1 MASPSEYSAFISYS
15 HADRAL
21 AKWLQ
26 SALERYR
33 LPKAVRNEHRLPGKL
48 RPVFLDESDLGAA
61 PNLGK
66 GIEDALAAA
75 ETLIVICSPA
85 AQKSRWVQ
93 AEVAFFRSLGRS
105 EKVILVLADGTPD
118 ESFPLDILNQTSG
131 ETDLSGPER
140 ANIPLAADARPG
152 PDSVRVRRNRVRL
165 AVVAAILGLQPD
177 ELIRRHHQRQIRS
190 LVVLSGLSL
199 GIAAVMIGLA
209 LIAVAQRD
217 RAESEERRAQEQ
229 LIESRLQQGGAL
241 IGVERWQEGFA
252 AFEHAR
258 TLIEILG
265 MPRLPLALKMVEAE
279 QRTLLPYRYI
289 ELTDVTGIATSYDG
303 SRLAVL
309 AEKAIHVFDVTLD
322 RKIATLQTDESAID
336 AFAFSDDGSMVATAN
351 GTRLRLLAVADGESI
366 APGAAID
373 SDITAVDFAFAVPRV
388 FFSDTAGRVHAWDL
402 ETGQLTVIAERASP
416 VTDIRVAKNDDR
428 LAVAWRDGTTIV
440 CRLGERTCT
449 DNVDF
454 DAGDVSSVALSEDGR
469 WLATG
474 DGRFLRMWDTD
485 TGAFLSESPLGTT
498 HVEFIGDVVVASEL
512 EGDVTA
518 FDATS
523 GLQMARF
530 PAPPTLAKTQVAFS
544 RERLALFASYDNGV
558 LYWQMQFDP
567 YPGNGG
573 SINLQEPAMIFSLA
587 ISGDGS
593 LIATGDDQGRI
604 QVWDGYDLKSLATID
619 AHSGNVAALVFSGSD
634 QHLISA
640 GEDGRAV
647 AWNLLTR
654 QPEMQFSAVSGTL
667 SAIALTHDGSQLAV
681 GNEAGEVVLLQ
692 PETGARISS
701 PPALDAQIT
710 SLGFN
715 ADNSWL
721 AIGTAAG
728 EFHIWHQRE
737 QRLRLISETDAD
749 PGHLRIATRG
759 RDQAL
764 VVRGH
769 AELWEVEPGQRLRG
783 FGSRLTETFNAG
795 LLGPDLVYT
804 GGIENLT
811 VFNIDSAS
819 EVATIDTQT
828 PLLLDGRATGDGRV
842 FAAIGFSDAQIFRW
856 EEALTRAD
864 LRSRLATLG
873 PDTEGANISGRVEL
887 LAQWYLA
894 HGLKALAA
902 RYANQPEFRGN
913 TIPSLSMSQILLA
926 DGQVEEGMRYLN
938 KAVADGLITETY
950 AALLRQATQN

>member
-1 MASPSEYSAFISYS
+1 MASSSEYSAFISYS

-66 GIEDALAAA
+66 GIEDALEAA

-85 AQKSRWVQ
+85 AQHSRWVQ
-93 AEVAFFRSLGRS
+93 AEVAFFRGLGRS
-105 EKVILVLADGTPD
+105 EKVILVLADGTPE
-118 ESFPLDILNQTSG
+118 ESFPLDILNETSG

-140 ANIPLAADARPG
+140 ADIPLAADARPG

-177 ELIRRHHQRQIRS
+177 ELIRRHHQRQVRT
-190 LVVLSGLSL
+190 LFALSMLSL

-209 LIAVAQRD
+209 IVAVTQRD
-217 RAESEERRAQEQ
+217 RARSEERRAQEQ
-229 LIESRLQQGGAL
+229 LIESKLQQGGAL
-241 IGVERWQEGFA
+241 IGAERWQEGLA
-252 AFEHAR
+252 AFDRAR
-258 TLIEILG
+258 SLMQELG

-289 ELTDVTGIATSYDG
+289 ELAGVAAVATSYDG

-309 AEKAIHVFDVTLD
+309 AEKAIHVFDVKLD
-322 RKIATLQTDESAID
+322 RKIATLHTDESAVD

-351 GTRLRLLAVADGESI
+351 GERLRLLAVADGESI
-366 APGAAID
+366 APGDATD
-373 SDITAVDFAFAVPRV
+373 SDITAVDFGFAVPRV
-388 FFSDTAGRVHAWDL
+388 FFSDTAGRVHAWNL

-440 CRLGERTCT
+440 CRLVESSCT

-474 DGRFLRMWDTD
+474 DGQFLRMWDAG
-485 TGAFLSESPLGTT
+485 TGVFRSESPLGTT

-573 SINLQEPAMIFSLA
+573 SITLQEPAMIDALA
-587 ISGDGS
+587 ISADGS
-593 LIATGDDQGRI
+593 LIATGDDAGRI

-619 AHSGNVAALVFSGSD
+619 AHAGNVAALVFSGNGH
-634 QHLISA
+634 HLISA

-667 SAIALTHDGSQLAV
+667 SAVALTQDGSQLAV
-681 GNEAGEVVLLQ
+681 GNEAGQVVLLQ

-737 QRLRLISETDAD
+737 QRLRLITETDSD
-749 PGHLRIATRG
+749 LGHLRIATRG

-811 VFNIDSAS
+811 VFDIDSTS

-856 EEALTRAD
+856 EEALTRAE
-864 LRSRLATLG
+864 LRSRLETLG

-894 HGLKALAA
+894 HGLKRLAT
-902 RYANQPEFRGN
+902 RYLNRREFRGEN
-913 TIPSLSMSQILLA
+913 ISSLSMSQILLA
-926 DGQVEEGMRYLN
+926 DGQVEDGMQYLD
-938 KAVADGLITETY
+938 KAVTEGLITETY
-950 AALLRQATQN
+950 AALLRQAIQN